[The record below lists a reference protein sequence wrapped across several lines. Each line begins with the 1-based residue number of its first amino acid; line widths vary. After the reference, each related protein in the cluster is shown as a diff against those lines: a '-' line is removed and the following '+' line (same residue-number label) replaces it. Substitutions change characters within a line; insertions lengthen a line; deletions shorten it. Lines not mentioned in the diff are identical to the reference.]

1 MQSANEPDRI
11 PTRPVRVPL
20 VRHDRPPSNESSSEK
35 PPSPLG
41 SPPTIP
47 SDTMKTP
54 YAETFDPYNST
65 LNDDV
70 RSMRYTPQGYVDL
83 YGCSE
88 SDPEP
93 SYVDASWRADSW
105 RVGPPLP
112 RSQMGIPDETTD
124 LWNDASTAELE
135 LLAHFGAL
143 RHVSHVV
150 NETGV
155 PIGNDLPLRTS
166 ASLGSSGVP
175 PDLDHS
181 ADGYEVMW
189 EEIPNTPNHTA
200 DRAARARRRR
210 QVQSLTED
218 LQNFDL
224 NEDLQACINTDVYN
238 CPE

>member
-1 MQSANEPDRI
+1 
-11 PTRPVRVPL
+11 
-20 VRHDRPPSNESSSEK
+20 
-35 PPSPLG
+35 
-41 SPPTIP
+41 
-47 SDTMKTP
+47 MKTP
-54 YAETFDPYNST
+54 CAETFDPCNST
-65 LNDDV
+65 LNDEV
-70 RSMRYTPQGYVDL
+70 RSMRYTPQGHVDL

-88 SDPEP
+88 CDPEP

-105 RVGPPLP
+105 RVGPPIP
-112 RSQMGIPDETTD
+112 RSHTTD
-124 LWNDASTAELE
+124 LWNNTSAAELE
-135 LLAHFGAL
+135 LLAHFGAI
-143 RHVSHVV
+143 RHVTNMV

-166 ASLGSSGVP
+166 ASLGSSEVP

-181 ADGYEVMW
+181 ADGYEDIW

-210 QVQSLTED
+210 QVQSVTED

-224 NEDLQACINTDVYN
+224 NEDLQACINTNVFN

>member
-54 YAETFDPYNST
+54 YAETFDPYNSA

-70 RSMRYTPQGYVDL
+70 RSMRYTPQGHVDL

-124 LWNDASTAELE
+124 LWNDASTA
-135 LLAHFGAL
+135 
-143 RHVSHVV
+143 V
-150 NETGV
+150 
-155 PIGNDLPLRTS
+155 
-166 ASLGSSGVP
+166 
-175 PDLDHS
+175 
-181 ADGYEVMW
+181 W

>member
-20 VRHDRPPSNESSSEK
+20 VRHDRPPSNEPSSEK

-70 RSMRYTPQGYVDL
+70 RSMRYTPQGHVDL

-105 RVGPPLP
+105 RIGPPVP
-112 RSQMGIPDETTD
+112 RSQLGPPNDTMD
-124 LWNDASTAELE
+124 LWN
-135 LLAHFGAL
+135 
-143 RHVSHVV
+143 
-150 NETGV
+150 N
-155 PIGNDLPLRTS
+155 TS
-166 ASLGSSGVP
+166 A
-175 PDLDHS
+175 
-181 ADGYEVMW
+181 AE
-189 EEIPNTPNHTA
+189 
-200 DRAARARRRR
+200 AARARRRH
-210 QVQSLTED
+210 QVQSVTED
-218 LQNFDL
+218 LRNFDL
-224 NEDLQACINTDVYN
+224 NEDLQSCINTNVFN

>member
-54 YAETFDPYNST
+54 CAETFDPYNSA

-70 RSMRYTPQGYVDL
+70 RSMRYTPQGHVDL

-105 RVGPPLP
+105 RIGPPVP
-112 RSQMGIPDETTD
+112 RSQLGPPNDTMD
-124 LWNDASTAELE
+124 LWN
-135 LLAHFGAL
+135 
-143 RHVSHVV
+143 
-150 NETGV
+150 N
-155 PIGNDLPLRTS
+155 TS
-166 ASLGSSGVP
+166 A
-175 PDLDHS
+175 
-181 ADGYEVMW
+181 AE
-189 EEIPNTPNHTA
+189 
-200 DRAARARRRR
+200 AARARRRH
-210 QVQSLTED
+210 QVQSVTED
-218 LQNFDL
+218 LRNFDL
-224 NEDLQACINTDVYN
+224 NEDLQSCINTNVFN